1 MIQKVYI
8 ILKLCGIAFRNP
20 AMYNIS
26 RRGKRRKTMKR
37 KAIFGAVI
45 TALICVCIALNAKI
59 LEPTDFTGAW
69 YRAGDGMLYI
79 FEDGIIECADKEII
93 VLDNAV
99 FSGAYSFAKDKAA
112 IFVVDDNGVGEVVE
126 LRLIHGHNG
135 DMLCE
140 RVNGKSIVWFCRN
153 KEQSLK

>member
-1 MIQKVYI
+1 
-8 ILKLCGIAFRNP
+8 
-20 AMYNIS
+20 
-26 RRGKRRKTMKR
+26 MKR
-37 KAIFGAVI
+37 KGIIGAVI
-45 TALICVCIALNAKI
+45 AALICVCIALNCKI
-59 LEPTDFTGAW
+59 VDPADYTGAW
-69 YRAGDGMLYI
+69 YRVSDGALYL
-79 FEDGIIECADKEII
+79 FEDGIIECVDKEII

-99 FSGAYSFAKDKAA
+99 FSGAYTFAKNKAA

-126 LRLIHGHNG
+126 LRLIHDHNG

>member
-1 MIQKVYI
+1 
-8 ILKLCGIAFRNP
+8 
-20 AMYNIS
+20 
-26 RRGKRRKTMKR
+26 MKR

-69 YRAGDGMLYI
+69 YRAEDGMLCI

-112 IFVVDDNGVGEVVE
+112 IFVVDDQVVSEVVE
-126 LRLIHGHNG
+126 LYLVHKSDG
-135 DMLCE
+135 DILCE
-140 RVNGKSIVWFCRN
+140 HKDGSEIVWFCRN
-153 KEQSLK
+153 RESTDNEK

>member
-1 MIQKVYI
+1 
-8 ILKLCGIAFRNP
+8 
-20 AMYNIS
+20 
-26 RRGKRRKTMKR
+26 MKR
-37 KAIFGAVI
+37 KVIFGAVI

-69 YRAGDGMLYI
+69 YRAEDGMLYI

-112 IFVVDDNGVGEVVE
+112 IFVVDDHGVGEVVE
-126 LRLIHGHNG
+126 LYLVRKSDG
-135 DMLCE
+135 DVLCE
-140 RVNGKSIVWFCRN
+140 RKDGNKIVWFCRN
-153 KEQSLK
+153 RD

>member
-1 MIQKVYI
+1 
-8 ILKLCGIAFRNP
+8 
-20 AMYNIS
+20 
-26 RRGKRRKTMKR
+26 MKR
-37 KAIFGAVI
+37 KVIIGAVI
-45 TALICVCIALNAKI
+45 TALICVCIALNVKI

-69 YRAGDGMLYI
+69 YRVEDGMLYI

-126 LRLIHGHNG
+126 LRLIHDHNG

-153 KEQSLK
+153 KEQLLK

>member
-1 MIQKVYI
+1 
-8 ILKLCGIAFRNP
+8 
-20 AMYNIS
+20 
-26 RRGKRRKTMKR
+26 MKR
-37 KAIFGAVI
+37 KVIIGAGI

-59 LEPTDFTGAW
+59 LEPKDFTGAW

-112 IFVVDDNGVGEVVE
+112 IVVVDDNGVGVA
-126 LRLIHGHNG
+126 LN
-135 DMLCE
+135 
-140 RVNGKSIVWFCRN
+140 F
-153 KEQSLK
+153 

>member
-1 MIQKVYI
+1 
-8 ILKLCGIAFRNP
+8 
-20 AMYNIS
+20 
-26 RRGKRRKTMKR
+26 MKR
-37 KAIFGAVI
+37 KVIVGAVI
-45 TALICVCIALNAKI
+45 AALICVCIALNCKI
-59 LEPTDFTGAW
+59 VDPADYTGAW
-69 YRAGDGMLYI
+69 YRAGDGILYI

-153 KEQSLK
+153 KEQLLK